1 LFAVATEFAE
11 SAHGAAARGQSGHLA
26 DQDYADIAG
35 ELRAAAHN
43 ITALAE
49 AACVIAERSAE

>member
-1 LFAVATEFAE
+1 V
-11 SAHGAAARGQSGHLA
+11 A
-26 DQDYADIAG
+26 DQGYADLAG

-49 AACVIAERSAE
+49 AASVIAERSAE